1 MDQFKKTVLMIALTI
16 FLGML
21 LIMALVIKNGYK
33 DQIFPPEVGQCPD
46 YWTAKGDTGKCTATA
61 DNKGNYNEGDE
72 SEALSGD
79 SATGRIENCKWAKSE
94 KVNWD
99 GITNRNLC

>member
-46 YWTAKGDTGKCTATA
+46 FWTIKGDANKCIATA
-61 DNKGNYNEGDE
+61 DNKGTYDEGGDHTPKFP
-72 SEALSGD
+72 D
-79 SATGRIENCKWAKSE
+79 SATNRIENCKWAKSS
-94 KVNWD
+94 KVSWD